1 MEKSIK
7 KYFTAIA
14 GCFTLGMAAGIT
26 FDRCSAA
33 FWAESITVLQNK
45 VAVLAFFH
53 SIPPDFFKDTDS
65 MLQFQ
70 PHVSIP

>member
-1 MEKSIK
+1 
-7 KYFTAIA
+7 
-14 GCFTLGMAAGIT
+14 MAAGIT

-33 FWAESITVLQNK
+33 FGAESITVLQNK

-65 MLQFQ
+65 MPQFQ